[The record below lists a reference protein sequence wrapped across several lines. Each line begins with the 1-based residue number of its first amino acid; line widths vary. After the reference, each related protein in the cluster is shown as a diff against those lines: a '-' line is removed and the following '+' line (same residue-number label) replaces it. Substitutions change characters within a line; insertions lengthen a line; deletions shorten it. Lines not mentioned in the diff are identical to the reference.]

1 MAKNL
6 PAPLPDDAGEF
17 LLYQTE
23 DGQTLIDVRVAD
35 ETVWL
40 SQRHIA
46 ELFQKDVRTISEH
59 LRNIFE
65 EGELQEGSVIRK
77 FRISAADG
85 KNYETLHYNLDA
97 IIAVGYRVRSLQGT
111 QFRIWATTRLR
122 EYLVKG
128 FAMDDRRLKQAGGG
142 NYFEELLARI
152 RDIRSSERVFWQ
164 KVLDIYSTSIDYDGK
179 ADNSQL
185 FFKMVQNKMH
195 WAAHGHTAAEIVHRR
210 ADASQPNMGLTAW
223 AADRPRKADVGI
235 AKNYLSAEEI
245 EALNRIVTAYLE
257 FAELQ
262 AMNRQS
268 MHMADWIGKLD
279 DFLKLSDRDILTHAG
294 RISHEDAKEKAEA
307 QFADYRRQQAAL
319 PQPVDEDF
327 DRTLDEL
334 KQIEQQAKKKPTKK
348 KTAGKKPPKKKKPK
362 RKRKDD

>member
-1 MAKNL
+1 MSKNL

-23 DGQTLIDVRVAD
+23 DGRTLIDVRVAD

-59 LRNIFE
+59 LHNIFE

-77 FRISAADG
+77 FRITAADG

-179 ADNSQL
+179 AENGA
-185 FFKMVQNKMH
+185 KQNALGRS
-195 WAAHGHTAAEIVHRR
+195 WAYRSRDCPPPGRRFAAQHGA
-210 ADASQPNMGLTAW
+210 NCLG
-223 AADRPRKADVGI
+223 G
-235 AKNYLSAEEI
+235 
-245 EALNRIVTAYLE
+245 
-257 FAELQ
+257 
-262 AMNRQS
+262 
-268 MHMADWIGKLD
+268 
-279 DFLKLSDRDILTHAG
+279 
-294 RISHEDAKEKAEA
+294 
-307 QFADYRRQQAAL
+307 
-319 PQPVDEDF
+319 
-327 DRTLDEL
+327 
-334 KQIEQQAKKKPTKK
+334 
-348 KTAGKKPPKKKKPK
+348 
-362 RKRKDD
+362 